1 MKVVLDCNVLISAGL
16 NAGTCRSVLSDV
28 VRAHQL
34 ILSQAILQDVTV
46 ARRPRFA
53 VAGNTLIGLIKAV
66 SGNAVLV
73 DPDPASVPLPDPK
86 DQIYL
91 DTAIAAGAEVVITG
105 NKMHFPKAA
114 NLVVPV
120 HSCRSQPS
128 PVSPA
133 LFSSQSWTLMYMYHH
148 KVDCTRVRHRAIGL
162 R

>member
-1 MKVVLDCNVLISAGL
+1 MRVVLDCNVLISAGL

-34 ILSQAILQDVTV
+34 ILSQAILQEYVTV

-73 DPDPASVPLPDPK
+73 APDPAPVRLSDPK

-91 DTAIAAGAEVVITG
+91 DAAIAAHADVLITG
-105 NKMHFPKAA
+105 NKKHFPDAA
-114 NLVVPV
+114 YHGV
-120 HSCRSQPS
+120 RI
-128 PVSPA
+128 VSPREFLELA
-133 LFSSQSWTLMYMYHH
+133 
-148 KVDCTRVRHRAIGL
+148 KPGEGR
-162 R
+162 